1 MVLIR
6 QVRSDK
12 LIGNIV
18 GAGGILFEDMP
29 KVFKLAK
36 TATYELFKNENK
48 FMQANI
54 DGKQMGENNNPKK
67 VPIEK
72 AYKNLLSLLALTHFL

>member
-1 MVLIR
+1 M
-6 QVRSDK
+6 
-12 LIGNIV
+12 V

-48 FMQANI
+48 FMQATVDNR
-54 DGKQMGENNNPKK
+54 
-67 VPIEK
+67 
-72 AYKNLLSLLALTHFL
+72 